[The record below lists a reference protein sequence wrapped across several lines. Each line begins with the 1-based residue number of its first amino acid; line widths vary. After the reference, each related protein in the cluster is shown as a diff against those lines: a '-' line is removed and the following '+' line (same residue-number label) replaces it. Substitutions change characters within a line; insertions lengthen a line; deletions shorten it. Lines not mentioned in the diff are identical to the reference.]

1 MLEQSTFNNDEI
13 KKMVYENYGIEITNI
28 KRINQGTANIF
39 KIENGNNE
47 YVLKEFQSKYKKE
60 DIIKEINAIQYLQ
73 KNTDIPLPTY
83 IKMKNENYCFE
94 HLGKIVILQK
104 FIKGTTINKNEGNY
118 NQTIDSAKYLG
129 KIVNGFEKYNLK
141 DSINVIDW
149 FSKHEMKT
157 ANEKFDKILNKI
169 ENNEIDKK
177 IKKDI
182 LFKKELLK
190 KIQNKFDVSKLNN
203 ITHTISHGDYNCLQF
218 IYNSKNE
225 INAIIDFVKVK
236 KLPIVWEI
244 ARSYT
249 YIDEK
254 ASNGQIDVENLIE
267 YVKEYMKYAKLN
279 EYDLELL
286 PYIYLMQLA
295 RSPFGYEQYY
305 KNVENKDELIKFA
318 FYRTNICRSL
328 DEKADEI
335 SNRLRELEND

>member
-1 MLEQSTFNNDEI
+1 MLEQSTFNDYEI
-13 KKMVYENYGIEITNI
+13 KKIVNENYGIEIKTI

-39 KIENGNNE
+39 KVENDNNE

-60 DIIKEINAIQYLQ
+60 DIIKEISAIQYLQ

-83 IKMKNENYCFE
+83 IRMKNGNYCFE
-94 HLGKIVILQK
+94 HLGKIVILQN
-104 FIKGTTINKNEGNY
+104 FIRGTTINKNEGNY
-118 NQTIDSAKYLG
+118 EQTIDSAKYLG
-129 KIVNGFEKYNLK
+129 KIVNGFEKYEIK
-141 DSINVIDW
+141 DSINVMDW
-149 FSKHEMKT
+149 FSEEEMKI

-169 ENNEIDKK
+169 ENNEIENK

-182 LFKKELLK
+182 LFKKKLLEK
-190 KIQNKFDVSKLNN
+190 LQNKIDISKLKN
-203 ITHTISHGDYNCLQF
+203 ITHTISHGDYSCLQF

-249 YIDEK
+249 YIDKK
-254 ASNGQIDVENLIE
+254 ASNGKIDVENLIE

-279 EYDLELL
+279 KYDLELL

-295 RSPFGYEQYY
+295 RSPFGYEQHY

-318 FYRTNICRSL
+318 F
-328 DEKADEI
+328 
-335 SNRLRELEND
+335 